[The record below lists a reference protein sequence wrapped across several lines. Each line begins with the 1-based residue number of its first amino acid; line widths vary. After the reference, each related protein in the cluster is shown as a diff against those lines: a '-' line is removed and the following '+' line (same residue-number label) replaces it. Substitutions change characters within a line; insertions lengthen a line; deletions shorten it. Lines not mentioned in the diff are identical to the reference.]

1 MEYGASEGRLNKDL
15 WADIHVPHVGFSFPA
30 EGQEGT
36 FDKERMGPG
45 IRDFITSLFQFL
57 QLWGKGAS
65 LRYGFLLQA
74 DIEIAQAQ
82 EAAEA
87 SSQAEARRAQAGSD
101 EDDDVAVFKARSMD
115 EWKDDHPSGYGNSK
129 LRPTA

>member
-1 MEYGASEGRLNKDL
+1 M
-15 WADIHVPHVGFSFPA
+15 
-30 EGQEGT
+30 
-36 FDKERMGPG
+36 
-45 IRDFITSLFQFL
+45 
-57 QLWGKGAS
+57 
-65 LRYGFLLQA
+65 QA

-87 SSQAEARRAQAGSD
+87 SGRAEARRANAVDD
-101 EDDDVAVFKARSMD
+101 EDADEAIFKARAMD